1 MIRPR
6 RTTGRREHIR
16 DTVLRLPSRIKA
28 KAQGNSATKPG
39 AAPAR
44 WSRWAW
50 LSAVAAAGT
59 AAGAA
64 ISGRARNLTG
74 RAGTT
79 PPSPDAPGLT
89 ARLTGSARTVT
100 EDTATRLLHLG
111 AAGRRRVGA
120 AGSAAWRELRRPA
133 DSPPITGASVAQAP
147 PAAAPEPGS
156 TTVPESTEATG
167 TSSNTRG

>member
-1 MIRPR
+1 
-6 RTTGRREHIR
+6 
-16 DTVLRLPSRIKA
+16 
-28 KAQGNSATKPG
+28 
-39 AAPAR
+39 
-44 WSRWAW
+44 

-74 RAGTT
+74 GTGTT
-79 PPSPDAPGLT
+79 PSPDAPGLT
-89 ARLTGSARTVT
+89 ARLAGSARTVT
-100 EDTATRLLHLG
+100 ADTATRLLHLG

-120 AGSAAWRELRRPA
+120 AGSAAWHELRRPA
-133 DSPPITGASVAQAP
+133 DSLPITGASVAQAP

-156 TTVPESTEATG
+156 TAMPESTEVTG